1 MDYDQTERPPSPGAA
16 CCSLELCNNC
26 IVLNACS
33 GPTDV
38 KVSILIRSMG
48 PISDTDMVRECD
60 IFDYVSVDLLVQHY
74 SMDCYFRQYWRD
86 SRLSFKGLKMNS
98 NQLHINQLSLNVKM
112 LGNHRHVKYIHGKHM
127 LIFRSINRQALR
139 TCSCVLRIFL

>member
-1 MDYDQTERPPSPGAA
+1 MRHRANDGDGHHDGDGRILEELLMDYDQTERPPSPGAV
-16 CCSLELCNNC
+16 CCSLELRNNC

-60 IFDYVSVDLLVQHY
+60 IFYKVSV
-74 SMDCYFRQYWRD
+74 
-86 SRLSFKGLKMNS
+86 G
-98 NQLHINQLSLNVKM
+98 
-112 LGNHRHVKYIHGKHM
+112 
-127 LIFRSINRQALR
+127 
-139 TCSCVLRIFL
+139 